1 MKIEDIEQRF
11 EQVAGLNMNLAQFPI
26 KQTDYQKQ
34 NITTDKDKKNKF
46 GEVFT
51 PIFLVDQM
59 IELDN
64 VNPNKKYMDLCAGY
78 GQFSV
83 RLLRAL
89 TNKYKEFDLEQFIK
103 EKLFFIQ
110 IQKESQ
116 QKLKYI
122 FGQNINL
129 YCGDVFDLK
138 YSEETDRGILH
149 FNGKKWIK

>member
-1 MKIEDIEQRF
+1 ME
-11 EQVAGLNMNLAQFPI
+11 VAGLNLNLVQFPI

-34 NITTDKDKKNKF
+34 NITTNKDKKNKY

-59 IELDN
+59 IQLDDI
-64 VNPNKKYMDLCAGY
+64 NPNKKYMDLCAGL
-78 GQFSV
+78 GQFAI

-89 TNKYKEFDLEQFIK
+89 TNKFPDFDIDQFMK

-122 FGQNINL
+122 FGENINL

-149 FNGKKWIK
+149 FNGKNWVKEC